1 MVNEDR
7 YKIIQAINFKLDY
20 FTTRMEEGWI
30 EVIRKGEIEQ
40 RISEK
45 SVPSICITATG
56 WANSTTYISPDKKKY
71 VNYCLFKNT
80 SSFIHLKRI
89 HLKNNLG
96 IIEKKIN
103 SFCFIAFFFFS
114 FKA

>member
-20 FTTRMEEGWI
+20 FTTKMEEGWI

-45 SVPSICITATG
+45 LVPSICITATG
-56 WANSTTYISPDKKKY
+56 WANGTTYISPDKKKY
-71 VNYCLFKNT
+71 VKYLKTGFLYFFSLTKKNFNH
-80 SSFIHLKRI
+80 FIFYFFCKF
-89 HLKNNLG
+89 
-96 IIEKKIN
+96 IN
-103 SFCFIAFFFFS
+103 TIFFFYQ
-114 FKA
+114 AI